1 MLLEKRKPEN
11 PLRTSGFSNLVNGGL
26 GARSDAQTP
35 SSLYP
40 HDIIRFSPKTKD
52 RIFEVCE
59 PLYRSGCSLREIEVK
74 TGFAK
79 TSIREA
85 LTSRGY
91 TLRRAVKCPKK
102 TSQRSKQMRPPVLP
116 YGYDWLDGK
125 LVVDPKEYRVVQK
138 ILRLWRDGKSAR
150 LIADFLNQ
158 QNIPTRMGRRW
169 LHSSVNSVVKRET
182 KLNGGP
188 NGDQ

>member
-1 MLLEKRKPEN
+1 M
-11 PLRTSGFSNLVNGGL
+11 
-26 GARSDAQTP
+26 
-35 SSLYP
+35 
-40 HDIIRFSPKTKD
+40 
-52 RIFEVCE
+52 FEACE
-59 PLYRSGCSLREIEVK
+59 PLYRSGCSLREIEAK

-91 TLRRAVKCPKK
+91 TLRRAVKCPKEK
-102 TSQRSKQMRPPVLP
+102 ASRSKQMRSPVLP

-138 ILRLWRDGKSAR
+138 ILRLWRNGKSAR

-158 QNIPTRMGRRW
+158 QNIPG
-169 LHSSVNSVVKRET
+169 
-182 KLNGGP
+182 
-188 NGDQ
+188 

>member
-1 MLLEKRKPEN
+1 VE
-11 PLRTSGFSNLVNGGL
+11 NGGL
-26 GARSDAQTP
+26 GASSDAQARST
-35 SSLYP
+35 LYP
-40 HDIIRFSPKTKD
+40 HDTIQFSPKTKD
-52 RIFEVCE
+52 RIFEVCK
-59 PLYRSGCSLREIEVK
+59 PLYRSGCSLREIEAK

-102 TSQRSKQMRPPVLP
+102 KASRSKQMRSPVLP

-138 ILRLWRDGKSAR
+138 ILRLWREGKSAR
-150 LIADFLNQ
+150 LIADSMNQ
-158 QNIPTRMGRRW
+158 QNIPTRMGKRW
-169 LHSSVNSVVKRET
+169 FHSSVNSVIKREIKT
-182 KLNGGP
+182 NGDP
-188 NGDQ
+188 NGNQ

>member
-1 MLLEKRKPEN
+1 VYAKKL
-11 PLRTSGFSNLVNGGL
+11 GGL
-26 GARSDAQTP
+26 GARTDAQIP
-35 SSLYP
+35 SPLYP
-40 HDIIRFSPKTKD
+40 HDIIRFFPRSKE

-59 PLYRSGCSLREIEVK
+59 PLYRAGCSLREIEAK

-102 TSQRSKQMRPPVLP
+102 KASRSSQMRSPVLP

-138 ILRLWRDGKSAR
+138 ILRLWREGKNAR
-150 LIADFLNQ
+150 LIADVLNQ
-158 QNIPTRMGRRW
+158 QNIPTRMGKRW
-169 LHSSVNSVVKRET
+169 FHSSVRSVIKRET
-182 KLNGGP
+182 KPHGGQ
-188 NGDQ
+188 NANQ